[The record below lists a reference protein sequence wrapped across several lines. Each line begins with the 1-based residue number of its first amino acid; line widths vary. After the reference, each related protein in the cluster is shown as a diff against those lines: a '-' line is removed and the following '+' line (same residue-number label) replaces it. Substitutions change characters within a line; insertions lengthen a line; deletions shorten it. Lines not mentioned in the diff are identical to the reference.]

1 MMAVLKHEKT
11 NQPEMASL
19 ADDLRKMQLKMSE
32 AQAELQREIITVTSG
47 EKLVKVV
54 ISGSQQ
60 VQSIQLSSELMQS
73 GDPEF
78 VSEILTTA
86 VNDAIVQSQTLAARR
101 LETIRAGLG
110 LPGT

>member
-1 MMAVLKHEKT
+1 M
-11 NQPEMASL
+11 
-19 ADDLRKMQLKMSE
+19 
-32 AQAELQREIITVTSG
+32 
-47 EKLVKVV
+47 
-54 ISGSQQ
+54 
-60 VQSIQLSSELMQS
+60 QSIQLSSELMQS

>member
-1 MMAVLKHEKT
+1 MAVLKHEKT

-19 ADDLRKMQLKMSE
+19 AEELRKMQLKMSE
-32 AQAELQREIITVTSG
+32 AQAELQREIVTVTSG

-54 ISGSQQ
+54 ISGAQQ

-73 GDPEF
+73 GDPDF